1 MFVNW
6 DSDDTL
12 SQTAAATFDLVSEML
27 KARVPYEGQE
37 PVNFLHYL
45 KGFEYK
51 PHTDGYGGATGQRV
65 ATTLVYCEAADEGGG
80 TVFPR
85 GDTLNPPLRFQP
97 SPGDMLYFEYQP
109 DPGLQEHS
117 ACPVIAG
124 NKSTLTQ
131 WHRLGVSPE
140 KEWHTYENWG
150 VFHNPHIASRWKG
163 PRYGEVGGSG
173 DEL

>member
-1 MFVNW
+1 MLC
-6 DSDDTL
+6 L
-12 SQTAAATFDLVSEML
+12 SI
-27 KARVPYEGQE
+27 R
-37 PVNFLHYL
+37 
-45 KGFEYK
+45 YK
-51 PHTDGYGGATGQRV
+51 PHTDGWGGDVGSRV
-65 ATTLVYCEAADEGGG
+65 ATTLVYCEAAAEGGG

-85 GDTLNPPLRFQP
+85 GKEGSAPPLRFQP

-140 KEWHTYENWG
+140 KPWDRFENWG
-150 VFHNPHIASRWKG
+150 VFHNPHGNSRWKG
-163 PRYGEVGGSG
+163 PRYGEGGGGAAAS